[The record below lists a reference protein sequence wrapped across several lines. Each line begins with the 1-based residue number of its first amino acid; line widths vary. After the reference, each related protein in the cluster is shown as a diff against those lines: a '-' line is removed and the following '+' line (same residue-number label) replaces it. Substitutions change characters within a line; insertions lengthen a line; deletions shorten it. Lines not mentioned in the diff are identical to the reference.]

1 MKDSNLNKKDI
12 NFNELITKV
21 NTLTKDIHCAGIMIY
36 IKSISGFESSYI
48 QINSPKK
55 DVFFKNTYTKGVY
68 VFPDIGS
75 KVLSS
80 LRLKSQKSNEKYDAN
95 GIFLAKHNKIIKDF
109 AIIGNYN
116 NYYCTYKFS
125 NSVDKISVFQKSTC

>member
-1 MKDSNLNKKDI
+1 M
-12 NFNELITKV
+12 
-21 NTLTKDIHCAGIMIY
+21 
-36 IKSISGFESSYI
+36 
-48 QINSPKK
+48 
-55 DVFFKNTYTKGVY
+55 Y

-80 LRLKSQKSNEKYDAN
+80 LRLKRQKSNEKYDAN